1 MPSTYRRMLDDKMI
15 NKMITK
21 VAKMDGHSDC
31 LEVIIPN
38 VMLLVKFAF
47 FIRAETLTCRSIP
60 CQPLT
65 V

>member
-47 FIRAETLTCRSIP
+47 FIRAETLTC
-60 CQPLT
+60 
-65 V
+65 